1 MARMNSE
8 NIPDERKWFTEQ
20 RNINLKRFNPETVN
34 RVLDLE
40 KKFGK
45 ICFTP
50 LAVPKIQ
57 ALDQEKFVEWYFE
70 TCKPSIK
77 QNQDIA
83 TQYTGGSSFL
93 SIDLLPEWY
102 DTKNSIWSKNIV
114 RDFEHQWPDLW
125 EQFYEYL
132 PFEKIVGFSI
142 WSSTRDIIPHRD
154 QSLFL
159 DLPLE
164 FRTMLHDP
172 NPNVNLFISESLPNS
187 NIDDNAKKVFLPNQ
201 IETNS
206 FAWNNLRSWHGSKH
220 FPEHKKIIM
229 IFHWANKIDWNK
241 YEKLIELSYEHYRD
255 YSLTSEHSIEDF
267 IYDEP
272 K

>member
-1 MARMNSE
+1 MKRMNSE
-8 NIPDERKWFTEQ
+8 NIPDEREWFTEQ
-20 RNINLKRFNPETVN
+20 RNINLKRFNPETVK

-57 ALDQEKFVEWYFE
+57 ALDQENFVEWYFE

-77 QNQDIA
+77 QNKDIA
-83 TQYTGGSSFL
+83 TQYTGSTSFL
-93 SIDLLPEWY
+93 SIDLLPESY
-102 DTKNSIWSKNIV
+102 DIKKSIWSKNII
-114 RDFEHQWPDLW
+114 RDFESQWPDLW
-125 EQFYEYL
+125 NQFYEYL

-142 WSSTRDIIPHRD
+142 WSSTKDIVPHRD
-154 QSLFL
+154 HSLFL

-172 NPNVNLFISESLPNS
+172 NPKTNLYISESLPNS
-187 NIDDNAKKVFLPNQ
+187 NIDDHAEKVFLPNH

-220 FPEHKKIIM
+220 YPEHKKIIM
-229 IFHWANKIDWNK
+229 IFHWTNKINWKK
-241 YEKLIELSYEHYRD
+241 YERLIENSYEKYRD
-255 YSLTSEHSIEDF
+255 YSLTSCHSIEDF
-267 IYDEP
+267 IHYGSQ
-272 K
+272 